1 MISLSIY
8 YNNLSLFCPSVWP
21 VIDSAPEHHTD
32 LRLVP
37 LEPVW
42 LKSAQR
48 KKKFARK
55 MTSGQITEQK
65 VKPIIICCENFL
77 LY

>member
-42 LKSAQR
+42 LKGAQR
-48 KKKFARK
+48 KKKLPEK
-55 MTSGQITEQK
+55 WPMDKLPNKKLSQ
-65 VKPIIICCENFL
+65 
-77 LY
+77 